1 MPEAIEARVAEFGN
15 QASSGSWFLAKER
28 DIEEHAA
35 LLPYSHYLRQAWSEV
50 NLNGVLCVDG
60 RPTVYIC
67 GGARFTAQQKRE
79 VHRAVWNQGLVPLLM
94 FVTPDSVEVHSAV
107 KSRNVKKAGSYR

>member
-1 MPEAIEARVAEFGN
+1 MPEAIEARVAEFGK
-15 QASSGSWFLAKER
+15 QASFGSWFLAKER

-67 GGARFTAQQKRE
+67 GGTLHGTAEARSPSCSME
-79 VHRAVWNQGLVPLLM
+79 
-94 FVTPDSVEVHSAV
+94 
-107 KSRNVKKAGSYR
+107 SRAGSASRVPNAGPGRGSQHSQKARKGSGQRRLF